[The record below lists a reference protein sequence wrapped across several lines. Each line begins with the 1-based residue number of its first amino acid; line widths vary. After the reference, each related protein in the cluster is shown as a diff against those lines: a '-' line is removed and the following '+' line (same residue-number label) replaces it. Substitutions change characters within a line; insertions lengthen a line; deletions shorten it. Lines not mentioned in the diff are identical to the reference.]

1 MLVNA
6 ALNSS
11 SSCVEAAEFS
21 GTFLTI
27 NFKQRILLESVCLV
41 GTTTW

>member
-1 MLVNA
+1 MLHLTA
-6 ALNSS
+6 ARPN
-11 SSCVEAAEFS
+11 CVEAAQFS
-21 GTFLTI
+21 AKFLTI